1 MPGPRLTW
9 WLSAAAGVALL
20 VTALAFVFAPPMPP
34 RTVVMATGP
43 EGGAY
48 AALGQKYKEILR
60 RQNLRLELLATTG
73 SVENIERLRDSQ
85 GGVSVAF
92 VQGGTTSAAEAPE
105 LVSLGTLFYEPFWVF
120 SRVRPQN
127 LPGGRTKGGMRVS
140 FGPARSGTNK
150 LAHELAAAMG
160 VDLDRTEVLELG
172 PADAGE
178 QLLKGDLDLI
188 SIVAAWDAPIVRRL
202 LLDHSVQLRDWPR
215 ADAHVALRPY
225 LSKLV
230 LPRGVADLASDR
242 PPEDVRLLAAKAS
255 LVVRDDLHPA
265 LHYLLL
271 EAASEVHGGPG
282 VFNRA
287 GDFPAAETV
296 DLPLSESA
304 REYYHGG
311 RPFLQRYLPFWLA
324 ALASRLLLLLIPV
337 VGILY
342 PLFRLLPAAYG
353 WGMQY
358 RIYLLYGELKVLEM
372 EFDGGSG
379 GTRQALDER
388 LGQLERRADRMRVPL
403 RFAPLLYNLKM
414 HIGLVR
420 ERVKAVET
428 GRTPA
433 PSADD
438 RH

>member
-1 MPGPRLTW
+1 
-9 WLSAAAGVALL
+9 VALL

-43 EGGAY
+43 EGSAY
-48 AALGQKYKEILR
+48 AALGQKYKETLR
-60 RQNLRLELLATTG
+60 RQNLRLELLATNG

-140 FGPARSGTNK
+140 FGPAGSGTNK

-172 PADAGE
+172 PAEAGE

-215 ADAHVALRPY
+215 ADAHAALRPY

-271 EAASEVHGGPG
+271 EAASEVHGGPS

-287 GDFPAAETV
+287 GEFPAAEPV
-296 DLPLSESA
+296 DLPLSDSA

-358 RIYLLYGELKVLEM
+358 RIYRLYGELKVLEM
-372 EFDGGSG
+372 EFDGESG
-379 GTRQALDER
+379 GPRHALDER